1 MTEPSSAG
9 GNQRHTSFTFSEPV
23 EDEIDPVTA
32 AMAAGASMTSAE
44 TYGDGMT
51 STERYDYGDDAD
63 GKRPDV
69 NATLARAKKAGAIGT
84 FLNVEGISPGSAEC
98 DEVDRTLVFAMDSGE
113 SEERTQTTS
122 AVSAEYDDVP
132 DGAGNASITAVA
144 PAKPDY
150 AAFDIALRSA
160 STSTSSSAGYVSAN
174 AVRAVSMY
182 EQPTDTEAGAAV
194 IPDET
199 FKATQW
205 RKPASHTA
213 EFPPVSDG
221 VCDPIDFKDA
231 FNADPVRG
239 LQHALLSRGM
249 EWASACGEIDEG
261 GRGYVLRFN

>member
-1 MTEPSSAG
+1 MTEPSSG
-9 GNQRHTSFTFSEPV
+9 GEYERHGSFTFSEPM
-23 EDEIDPVTA
+23 EDEIDPVAA

-51 STERYDYGDDAD
+51 SAERYDYGDDANE
-63 GKRPDV
+63 KRPNV

-98 DEVDRTLVFAMDSGE
+98 DGVSAMDGGE
-113 SEERTQTTS
+113 SEDRAQTTS

-132 DGAGNASITAVA
+132 DGVGNISITVA
-144 PAKPDY
+144 AAAKPDY
-150 AAFDIALRSA
+150 AAFDVALRSA
-160 STSTSSSAGYVSAN
+160 STSTSSSAGYVSA
-174 AVRAVSMY
+174 APAAGRAVSMY
-182 EQPTDTEAGAAV
+182 AQQSDTEAGAAV
-194 IPDET
+194 IPEPT

-213 EFPPVSDG
+213 GFPPISDG
-221 VCDPIDFKDA
+221 VCDPVDFKDA

-249 EWASACGEIDEG
+249 EWLSACGEIDEG